1 MHSAAEDQRRWN
13 NQGLGHTGAGSGSHR
28 IVQRQQRFQ
37 RWYVP
42 CRGSAIT
49 SSEDGTVRVWD
60 TEELAQAAV
69 IKPTLSKPGRPC
81 ILCCRSASY
90 SVNGGLNVGA
100 PLCRGSA
107 ITSSED
113 GTVRVWDTEELAQAA
128 VIKPTLSKPGRVG
141 VTSCRY
147 SPDGLSIAG
156 GLADGSIHI
165 WDVRGEA
172 SLVVA
177 SMALTLALLQP

>member
-1 MHSAAEDQRRWN
+1 MWQMHLAVSTEVS
-13 NQGLGHTGAGSGSHR
+13 TC
-28 IVQRQQRFQ
+28 
-37 RWYVP
+37 WYVP
-42 CRGSAIT
+42 
-49 SSEDGTVRVWD
+49 
-60 TEELAQAAV
+60 
-69 IKPTLSKPGRPC
+69 
-81 ILCCRSASY
+81 
-90 SVNGGLNVGA
+90 
-100 PLCRGSA
+100 CRGSA

-165 WDVRGEA
+165 WDVRGEDFG
-172 SLVVA
+172 VV
-177 SMALTLALLQP
+177 LLCLSDG